1 MQNFNLENF
10 TYKASAAIN
19 RAFLLAGELGHTYVG
34 SEHLL
39 LGLLDEGTSTAYTIL
54 NKNDVSISQVNSRI
68 VDLIGKGDPCV
79 LNSDSLT
86 PTAKKILNNSIRLS
100 QSLDSKFVGSE
111 HLLMSLIRESN
122 SCSNSILRDLD
133 ISITKIYNDC
143 SSIQSSNI
151 PTMKQQ
157 NNKNIKLPN
166 LEKFGRELTTKSAC
180 IAFDPV
186 IARESEIERLIQI
199 LSRRTKNNPCLVG
212 EAGVGKT
219 AIVEGLAQLIIKG
232 EVPENL
238 ITKRIF
244 VLDISQLLAGA
255 KYRGDFEERLK
266 NCIEEV
272 VTNKNIILFVDEVH
286 TIVGAGAAEGAID
299 AANIIKPQLA
309 RGELQIVG
317 ATTFDEYKN
326 YIEKDSALE
335 RRFQPVKVCEPTEE
349 NTIKIL
355 KGISPKY
362 EEHHK
367 LTITDESINAAVTMS
382 QRYLPDRF
390 LPDKAIDLIDEACSR
405 VRLKAGV
412 VIENP
417 KELSDLF
424 NQYLTGD
431 ITKSTYTQK
440 IETKNGEAKKYGVI
454 KQSEI
459 TPKDIAEVISS
470 WTGIPV
476 VSLTEEES
484 KRLLRLEEIMGN
496 RVIGQNEAV
505 KSIASSIRRSR
516 VGLKDPNRPIG
527 SFIFLGPTGVGKTE
541 LSKALSECLFAN
553 QDSVIRLDMS
563 EYMEKHSV
571 SKMIGS
577 PPGYVGY
584 SEGGQLTEKIR
595 RNPYSIVLLDEI
607 EKAHPD
613 VFNILLQILE
623 DGFITDSQGRKV
635 SFKNTVIIMTSNLG
649 AKKIIDKKN
658 LGFNVA
664 EKNEKTMKAEI
675 MSELRQQ
682 FKPEFLNRIDDTIIF
697 RSLDKTDIEKIATKL
712 LNELSKRITAIG
724 ISIVYSEEAIKKI
737 ADDGFNTSYGA
748 RPLRRVISNQ
758 IENLL
763 SQQILEGNIKKGD
776 EIKLIVEDGT
786 FKLVKPTFIQAE

>member
-1 MQNFNLENF
+1 MYSFNLENF
-10 TYKASAAIN
+10 TYKASAAVN
-19 RAFLLAGELGHTYVG
+19 RAFILAGEFGHTYVG

-39 LGLLDEGTSTAYTIL
+39 LGILDEGTSTAYTIL
-54 NKNDVSISQVNSRI
+54 NKNEVSISQVQARI
-68 VDLIGKGDPCV
+68 IEMIGRGDPCV
-79 LNSDSLT
+79 LNSDALT
-86 PTAKKILNNSIRLS
+86 PTSRKILSNAVKLA
-100 QSLDSKFVGSE
+100 QSLDCKFVGSE

-122 SCSNSILRDLD
+122 SCANSILRDLD
-133 ISITKIYNDC
+133 VSITKIYNDC
-143 SSIQSSNI
+143 SSIQNNLI
-151 PTMKQQ
+151 PTVKQQ
-157 NNKNIKLPN
+157 NKNIKLPY
-166 LEKFGRELTTKSAC
+166 LEKYGRELTTKSAC
-180 IAFDPV
+180 IEFDPV
-186 IARESEIERLIQI
+186 IAREKEIERLIQI

-219 AIVEGLAQLIIKG
+219 AIVEGLAQLIIKNN
-232 EVPENL
+232 VPENL
-238 ITKRIF
+238 QTKRIF

-272 VTNKNIILFVDEVH
+272 INNKNIILFIDEVH

-309 RGELQIVG
+309 RGELQIIG
-317 ATTFDEYKN
+317 ATTFEEYKN
-326 YIEKDSALE
+326 FIEKDSALE
-335 RRFQPVKVCEPTEE
+335 RRFQPIKVNEPTEE

-355 KGISPKY
+355 KGIAPKY

-367 LTITDESINAAVTMS
+367 ITITDEAIRASVTMS

-405 VRLKAGV
+405 VRLKAGMV
-412 VIENP
+412 VENP
-417 KELSDLF
+417 NKLSDLF
-424 NQYLTGD
+424 NEYLTSN
-431 ITKSTYTQK
+431 ISKSAYTQQVESVNSEEKYK
-440 IETKNGEAKKYGVI
+440 IY
-454 KQSEI
+454 KQNEI
-459 TPKDIAEVISS
+459 TPNDIAEVISA

-476 VSLTEEES
+476 ASLTEEES
-484 KRLLRLEEIMGN
+484 QRLLQLEETMSK
-496 RVIGQNEAV
+496 RVIGQDEAI
-505 KSIASSIRRSR
+505 KSISSSIRRSR

-541 LSKALSECLFAN
+541 LCKALAECLFAN
-553 QDSVIRLDMS
+553 QEAIVRLDMS

-571 SKMIGS
+571 SKIIGS

-584 SEGGQLTEKIR
+584 NEGGQLTEKIR
-595 RNPYSIVLLDEI
+595 RNPYSIVLMDEI

-623 DGFITDSQGRKV
+623 DGFVTDSQGRKV

-649 AKKIIDKKN
+649 AKNIIDKKN
-658 LGFNVA
+658 LGFTIAENN
-664 EKNEKTMKAEI
+664 EKNIKAEI
-675 MSELRQQ
+675 MSELRRE

-697 RSLDKTDIEKIATKL
+697 RSLDKSDIEKIARNM
-712 LNELSKRITAIG
+712 LNELSKRIEALGMKIEF
-724 ISIVYSEEAIKKI
+724 SNEAIKKI

-748 RPLRRVISNQ
+748 RPLRRIISNE

-763 SQQILEGNIKKGD
+763 SQEILEGEVVKGD
-776 EIKLIVEDGT
+776 EIKLIVEDSK
-786 FKLVKPTFIQAE
+786 FKFVKPTFIKSE

>member
-1 MQNFNLENF
+1 MYNFNLENF
-10 TYKASAAIN
+10 TYKASAAVN
-19 RAFLLAGELGHTYVG
+19 RAFTLAGELGHTYVG

-39 LGLLDEGTSTAYTIL
+39 LGILDEGTSTAYTIL
-54 NKNDVSISQVNSRI
+54 NKNEVSITQVQARI
-68 VDLIGKGDPCV
+68 IETIGKGDPSV
-79 LNSDSLT
+79 LNADALT
-86 PTAKKILNNSIRLS
+86 PTAKKILSNAIRLS
-100 QSLDSKFVGSE
+100 QSLDCKFVGSE
-111 HLLMSLIRESN
+111 HLLMSLVRESN
-122 SCSNSILRDLD
+122 SCANSILRDLD

-143 SSIQSSNI
+143 SSIQTNNL
-151 PTMKQQ
+151 PTMKQT
-157 NNKNIKLPN
+157 NKNIKLPN
-166 LEKFGRELTTKSAC
+166 LEKYGRELTTKAAC
-180 IAFDPV
+180 LTLDPV

-219 AIVEGLAQLIIKG
+219 AIVEGLAQLIIKN

-238 ITKRIF
+238 QTKRIF

-266 NCIEEV
+266 NCIEDV
-272 VTNKNIILFVDEVH
+272 VNNKNIILFIDEVH

-309 RGELQIVG
+309 RGELQIIG
-317 ATTFDEYKN
+317 ATTYEEYKN

-355 KGISPKY
+355 KGIAPKY

-367 LTITDESINAAVTMS
+367 LSIPDEAIKAAVTLS

-405 VRLKAGV
+405 VRLKAGM
-412 VIENP
+412 VIDNP
-417 KELSDLF
+417 NKLSDLF
-424 NQYLTGD
+424 NDYLMGS
-431 ITKSTYTQK
+431 ISKSTYTQK
-440 IETKNGEAKKYGVI
+440 IETVNGETKKYGVV

-459 TPKDIAEVISS
+459 TPNDIAEVISA

-476 VSLTEEES
+476 ASLTEEES
-484 KRLLRLEEIMGN
+484 KRLLTLEDIMSKS
-496 RVIGQNEAV
+496 VIGQDEAI
-505 KSIASSIRRSR
+505 KSIACSIRRSR

-541 LSKALSECLFAN
+541 LCKALAQCLFAN
-553 QDSVIRLDMS
+553 RDAVVRLDMS

-584 SEGGQLTEKIR
+584 NEGGQLTEKIR
-595 RNPYSIVLLDEI
+595 RNPYAIVLMDEI

-613 VFNILLQILE
+613 VYNLLLQMLE

-658 LGFNVA
+658 LGFTVA
-664 EKNEKTMKAEI
+664 ESSEKNMKAEI

-682 FKPEFLNRIDDTIIF
+682 FKPEFLNRIDDTVIF
-697 RSLDKTDIEKIATKL
+697 RSLDKSDIEKIGRKL
-712 LNELSKRITAIG
+712 LNELSERIDALEIKTEF
-724 ISIVYSEEAIKKI
+724 SDEAVKKI

-748 RPLRRVISNQ
+748 RPLRRIISKE

-763 SQQILEGNIKKGD
+763 SQQILEGEIVKGD
-776 EIKLIVEDGT
+776 EIKLIVEDG
-786 FKLVKPTFIQAE
+786 KLKFVKPSLIQAE